1 MWFGICCFIFCSKV
15 KRNRV
20 NGSMSCKVL
29 NIGSF
34 NFVVCCL
41 FIIYY
46 TLVLH
51 KLFYFFF
58 VCNLYT
64 YEVSLQLQL
73 RLSWFVEL
81 TNGCSIILGVKLFYA
96 CWGCSILLEI
106 TNQEALV
113 FAWGHVFIYHKIVS
127 FPTFVLISNNC

>member
-20 NGSMSCKVL
+20 NASMLYKVL

-51 KLFYFFF
+51 KLFYLFIFF
-58 VCNLYT
+58 VCNHYI

-73 RLSWFVEL
+73 RLS
-81 TNGCSIILGVKLFYA
+81 
-96 CWGCSILLEI
+96 
-106 TNQEALV
+106 
-113 FAWGHVFIYHKIVS
+113 
-127 FPTFVLISNNC
+127 

>member
-1 MWFGICCFIFCSKV
+1 MCFGIGWFIFCSKV
-15 KRNRV
+15 KRNWV
-20 NGSMSCKVL
+20 NASMSCKVL

-51 KLFYFFF
+51 KLFYFF
-58 VCNLYT
+58 VCNLYI

-81 TNGCSIILGVKLFYA
+81 TNGCSIILGVEFFYA